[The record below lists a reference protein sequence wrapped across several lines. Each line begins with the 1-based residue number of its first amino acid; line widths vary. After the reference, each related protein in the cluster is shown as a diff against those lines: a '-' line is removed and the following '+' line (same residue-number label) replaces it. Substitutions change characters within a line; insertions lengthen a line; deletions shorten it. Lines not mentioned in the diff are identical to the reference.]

1 MTSAVKEHRS
11 PAFAMEQSGRKPPQM
26 TAKAGAAEAIRV
38 LAIRLHPLHPAAR
51 DIEGS
56 TRLLH
61 ELGDGYGDA
70 LDHHRQVVRAAC
82 AATTVSRSIRRVTHS
97 SWRSRRLPRWPRP
110 RGSLRSGPSGRS
122 E

>member
-1 MTSAVKEHRS
+1 
-11 PAFAMEQSGRKPPQM
+11 MEQSGRKPPQM

-82 AATTVSRSIRRVTHS
+82 AAHDGVEVDTQGDEFFMAFAPIAALASPSGVAQEWPVGEERVARRPH
-97 SWRSRRLPRWPRP
+97 RSRR
-110 RGSLRSGPSGRS
+110 
-122 E
+122 